1 MRAVKLG
8 EAKLAWRDCGEGEGE
23 KVSWQLESMDDL
35 RKEGKVSSNGKV
47 KTTVP
52 LGLAGVPRPF
62 LPFHSI
68 HQGFAPGD
76 ARWGRLLSCVVVVG
90 VIAMEVQVP
99 CRSDHQGDS
108 RRHRLAVL

>member
-1 MRAVKLG
+1 VRAVKLG

-76 ARWGRLLSCVVVVG
+76 ARWGETACRALWLLVWLVWR
-90 VIAMEVQVP
+90 
-99 CRSDHQGDS
+99 CRY
-108 RRHRLAVL
+108 LAGQIIRVTAGGTG